1 MGASKARTL
10 LLALLLTLLAASS
23 TRAARAQLWR
33 GPAAIEV
40 RAENQGKPAAGGEVR
55 LEFLDMEPPA
65 GPAPVKL
72 DGRGRAVVGS
82 LAEGRWRVEVSREGA
97 MTYRAEVLVRRD
109 GKPDVIE
116 AVQHNVPGAVSM
128 MEVKLARARGGP
140 APPPSQAP
148 TPAAPSETTEVEPL
162 EPLRPASEPERPMT
176 TEPAAPAPSIPSTPP
191 QQVPVS
197 AAEPLRPPPSTD
209 TPAAP
214 PVVPTP
220 KPAPP
225 TRPAPAPS
233 TPQPV
238 PAPVPTPEPERPAPA
253 RPVAPP
259 DRSTPP
265 LPAQTPPVAAPPAA
279 PPPAGPVLKR
289 TFQDRTC
296 VECRPGE
303 SSLSMEV
310 LASPSAAGCGDGLR
324 DTLARLD
331 TAGMGEG
338 CHLVRIDLPRNAR
351 FVGYRYEVQDRGGQS
366 SDCLAGKDCPAGGR
380 WPVDPVL
387 RRDGAGTTTV
397 ATAFE
402 NRGDRERRAVLTVY
416 FKEGGGADAPRPMM
430 PSKAKK
436 SPPGA

>member
-10 LLALLLTLLAASS
+10 LLALLLTPLLA
-23 TRAARAQLWR
+23 RAAQAQLWR

-40 RAENQGKPAAGGEVR
+40 RAEDKGKPAAGGEVR

-109 GKPDVIE
+109 GRPDVIE

-148 TPAAPSETTEVEPL
+148 MPTAAAPAETTEATEVEPL
-162 EPLRPASEPERPMT
+162 EPLRPASEPERPAT
-176 TEPAAPAPSIPSTPP
+176 PEPAAPAPSKPSAPP
-191 QQVPVS
+191 QQVPIS
-197 AAEPLRPPPSTD
+197 AAEPLRPAPSPDSPPA
-209 TPAAP
+209 PA
-214 PVVPTP
+214 VPTP
-220 KPAPP
+220 KPAPQRPAP
-225 TRPAPAPS
+225 TPSTPPPAPKPEPERPAPAPS
-233 TPQPV
+233 TPQPI
-238 PAPVPTPEPERPAPA
+238 PTPVPERPAPA

-265 LPAQTPPVAAPPAA
+265 PSTQTPPVASPPAA

-289 TFQDRTC
+289 SFQDRTC

-324 DTLARLD
+324 DNL
-331 TAGMGEG
+331 
-338 CHLVRIDLPRNAR
+338 
-351 FVGYRYEVQDRGGQS
+351 
-366 SDCLAGKDCPAGGR
+366 
-380 WPVDPVL
+380 
-387 RRDGAGTTTV
+387 
-397 ATAFE
+397 
-402 NRGDRERRAVLTVY
+402 
-416 FKEGGGADAPRPMM
+416 
-430 PSKAKK
+430 
-436 SPPGA
+436 